1 MSLAYLLRRLIY
13 TAVTLLLVSLL
24 VFVITQVLPGNAAQM
39 VLGEFATPE
48 AVRAL
53 ENRLGLDAPHW
64 LQYLR
69 WLSGI
74 MRWDWGVS
82 LSTSLPVVSLVVQD
96 LGRSLLLAGTSLVL
110 VTVLAIPLGILAA
123 LHRGKAT
130 DVGVSLLSYVGVSMP
145 EFVAATLLLVLL
157 ARPEIGF
164 FPAGGYEPI
173 SAGFW
178 QFVRHLVLPSLA
190 LAFILMAHISRQTR
204 SEMVDVLQA
213 DYVRTA
219 VLKGLPLRRVVRK
232 HALRNAMI
240 PTITVI
246 SLDVGYLI
254 GGIVVVEEVFAYPGL
269 GRLLIAAMQTRDL
282 PLLQG
287 AVLAVAAIYA
297 LSNLAADLAYAALD
311 PRIRYA

>member
-1 MSLAYLLRRLIY
+1 M
-13 TAVTLLLVSLL
+13 
-24 VFVITQVLPGNAAQM
+24 
-39 VLGEFATPE
+39 
-48 AVRAL
+48 
-53 ENRLGLDAPHW
+53 
-64 LQYLR
+64 
-69 WLSGI
+69 
-74 MRWDWGVS
+74 
-82 LSTSLPVVSLVVQD
+82 
-96 LGRSLLLAGTSLVL
+96 
-110 VTVLAIPLGILAA
+110 
-123 LHRGKAT
+123 
-130 DVGVSLLSYVGVSMP
+130 
-145 EFVAATLLLVLL
+145 
-157 ARPEIGF
+157 
-164 FPAGGYEPI
+164 
-173 SAGFW
+173 
-178 QFVRHLVLPSLA
+178 RHLVLPSLA

-254 GGIVVVEEVFAYPGL
+254 GGIVVVEEAFAYPGL